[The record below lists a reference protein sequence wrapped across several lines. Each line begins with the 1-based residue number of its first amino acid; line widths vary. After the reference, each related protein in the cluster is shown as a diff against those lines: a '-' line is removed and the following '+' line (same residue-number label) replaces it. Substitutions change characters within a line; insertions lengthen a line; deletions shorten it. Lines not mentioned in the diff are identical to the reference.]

1 MRNALRIT
9 NIFEGP
15 TSTVYQDQR
24 CQRRPFLGRSR
35 FRDLKKSQTKGSA
48 PLQQRFLTPFDGQI
62 FSVYGTG
69 LRLLSCHTKEPFSGL
84 SSQISYHF

>member
-35 FRDLKKSQTKGSA
+35 FRDLKKRQNNLSA
-48 PLQQRFLTPFDGQI
+48 PQQQSFLHHLMVRSFQ
-62 FSVYGTG
+62 FYGTG